1 MSATEIQ
8 KTHWRNKLMTK
19 DEFYSKQEL
28 SMLLNAVKGN
38 ERSKGY
44 FKGYRF
50 KPLVY
55 PILIITSQ
63 INRREYQF

>member
-1 MSATEIQ
+1 
-8 KTHWRNKLMTK
+8 MTK